1 MSRNLLWAVENM
13 FENNNWNHCYRPF
26 QGVEHNPKVMYM
38 EIPITGN
45 TFELPLFAAD
55 TFSEIVEKER
65 DDNVEAIVVTLNTQ
79 EMMSRY
85 KSLERAMAD
94 ILTENYFHGRL
105 ALIEVKQGNEMVPY
119 YGTQGAVFDKDFDP
133 VMMCSCIVER
143 NKENEESKSFY
154 KLSKLILRID
164 PYAFIHKPTSM
175 ERFLNNKL
183 ITACLENTFYM
194 PSSNLPGNHLLRISR
209 PTEKFPV
216 KVEIDDCPFTVR
228 PANTP
233 SISTTNKQLL
243 QVAIDHIN
251 EILDD

>member
-1 MSRNLLWAVENM
+1 MSRNLLWAVVNM
-13 FENNNWNHCYRPF
+13 FENNTWSHCHRPW
-26 QGVEHNPKVMYM
+26 QHVDHNSNVKYM
-38 EIPITGN
+38 EIPITGS
-45 TFELPLFAAD
+45 TFELPLFATD
-55 TFSEIVEKER
+55 TFYKLVLKEK
-65 DDNVEAIVVTLNTQ
+65 DDKVDAIVVTLNTQ
-79 EMMSRY
+79 ERMSRY
-85 KSLERAMAD
+85 KSLERAMTD
-94 ILTENYFHGRL
+94 VLTENYFYGRL

-119 YGTQGAVFDKDFDP
+119 YGTQGAVFDKEFDP

-194 PSSNLPGNHLLRISR
+194 PSPNLPGNHLLRISR

-228 PANTP
+228 PADTP
-233 SISTTNKQLL
+233 SISTTNQQLL